1 MIDLSLYV
9 ILDPAYDRHSL
20 TDAAA
25 WAAQGGASIFQLRD
39 KTGDDDAIVTAAQSI
54 SQVLKP
60 LNIPFLLND
69 RADLAL
75 QADADGVHVGQSDM
89 PPAEARAIL
98 GPDKIIGL
106 SVRTMDEAEDAPLEL
121 IDYAAIGGVFATG
134 SKTLD
139 NPPIG
144 TDGLRR
150 IATRLQE
157 RRPGL
162 PTVAISGMTADRA
175 PGVIGAGADGVA
187 VISAVIDAPD
197 VQAASRQIADA
208 VRRAKLVKAAP

>member
-20 TDAAA
+20 TDAAV
-25 WAAQGGASIFQLRD
+25 WAAKGGATIFQLRD
-39 KTGDDDAIVTAAQSI
+39 KTGDDGTIITAAQSI
-54 SQVLKP
+54 SRKLGP

-69 RADLAL
+69 RADLAA
-75 QADADGVHVGQSDM
+75 QAGADGVHVGQSDM

-106 SVRTMDEAEDAPLEL
+106 SIRTMDEAEDAPLNL
-121 IDYAAIGGVFATG
+121 IDYAAIGGVFTTG

-150 IATRLQE
+150 IAARLQE
-157 RRPGL
+157 RKPGL
-162 PTVAISGMTADRA
+162 PLVAISGMTADRA
-175 PGVIGAGADGVA
+175 PDVIRAGADGVA

-197 VQAASRQIADA
+197 VQTASRQIADA
-208 VRRAKLVKAAP
+208 VKYAKMKKSAP